1 MPIAVN
7 KATGARNIHSIDPI
21 LPGILIKSNCIP
33 RFAKRKL
40 CLKGGS
46 SLHCPFCGHPD
57 SKVIDSRAS
66 DEMNA
71 IRRRRECLICQKR
84 FTTYERIEETPL
96 MVIKKDGRREPFDRQ
111 KVINGLLKACEKR
124 PVAYAVLERLADT
137 VERELRNRMDQEIK
151 SAVIGEV
158 VMEGLKE
165 IDDVA
170 YVRFASVYR
179 QFKDLAIF
187 MEELQGLLGQRKKN
201 TEES

>member
-1 MPIAVN
+1 M
-7 KATGARNIHSIDPI
+7 
-21 LPGILIKSNCIP
+21 
-33 RFAKRKL
+33 
-40 CLKGGS
+40 
-46 SLHCPFCGHPD
+46 HCPFCGHPD

-71 IRRRRECLICQKR
+71 IRRRRECLVCQKR

-111 KVINGLLKACEKR
+111 KMINGLLKACEKR

-151 SAVIGEV
+151 STAIGEV

-187 MEELQGLLGQRKKN
+187 MEELQGLLGQRKKD
-201 TEES
+201 TGES

>member
-1 MPIAVN
+1 MN
-7 KATGARNIHSIDPI
+7 
-21 LPGILIKSNCIP
+21 
-33 RFAKRKL
+33 
-40 CLKGGS
+40 
-46 SLHCPFCGHPD
+46 CPFCGHPD

-84 FTTYERIEETPL
+84 FTTYERIEEAPL
-96 MVIKKDGRREPFDRQ
+96 IVIKKDGRREPFDRQ
-111 KVINGLLKACEKR
+111 KVLNGLLKACEKR
-124 PVAYAVLERLADT
+124 PVAFATLEKSVDT
-137 VERELRNRMDQEIK
+137 IERELRNRMDQEIK
-151 SAVIGEV
+151 SAIIGEL

-187 MEELQGLLGQRKKN
+187 MQELQDLLGQRQKK
-201 TEES
+201 

>member
-1 MPIAVN
+1 M
-7 KATGARNIHSIDPI
+7 
-21 LPGILIKSNCIP
+21 
-33 RFAKRKL
+33 
-40 CLKGGS
+40 
-46 SLHCPFCGHPD
+46 HCPFCGHPD

-151 SAVIGEV
+151 SAAIGEV

-201 TEES
+201 TGES